1 MCRKLSALQRDRCG
15 NFCACYVNFVHV
27 NGAVIV
33 PKYGDGFDQSNEL
46 ACEKIYSVFAEKVK
60 VEILDVHAIAA
71 AGGGMHCATCHEPAS
86 NLYFCGAPQYL
97 SK

>member
-1 MCRKLSALQRDRCG
+1 MR
-15 NFCACYVNFVHV
+15 
-27 NGAVIV
+27 
-33 PKYGDGFDQSNEL
+33 E
-46 ACEKIYSVFAEKVK
+46 IYSVFAEKVK